1 MSDENKT
8 VDGVDLS
15 KLTADQLIS
24 LSEEE
29 WNEFYSV
36 VKAAIAAKKA
46 EAQAKVKAKIQE
58 AVTVV
63 NTYILPV
70 VKYVAGAAIMLKV
83 FGVI

>member
-1 MSDENKT
+1 MSDGNKT

-46 EAQAKVKAKIQE
+46 EAQAKVKAKIKE

-70 VKYVAGAAIMLKV
+70 VKYVAGAAILLKV